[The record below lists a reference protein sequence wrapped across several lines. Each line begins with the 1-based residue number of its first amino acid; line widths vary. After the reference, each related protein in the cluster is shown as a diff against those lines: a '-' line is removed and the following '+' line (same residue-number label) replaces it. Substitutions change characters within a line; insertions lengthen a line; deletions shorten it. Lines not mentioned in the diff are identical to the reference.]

1 MSGPTV
7 QYNGRFVLVWTECL
21 YLNASV
27 GELLNLLNCELSTP
41 SGKNTGGGAHRALR
55 PAPDAAPED

>member
-1 MSGPTV
+1 
-7 QYNGRFVLVWTECL
+7 
-21 YLNASV
+21 
-27 GELLNLLNCELSTP
+27 LNCELSTP